1 MLDAAGFLFHAAKSR
16 EDVRWRELEDRV
28 GEQRSNRLS
37 CKGRFR
43 KLSVVFKTWIF
54 TLHVGKGSFASVKQT
69 LETTNLFGLKFLM
82 FFLNYYYFYLECD
95 FGDTSGDS

>member
-37 CKGRFR
+37 CKGRFG

-82 FFLNYYYFYLECD
+82 VFLNYYYFYLECD